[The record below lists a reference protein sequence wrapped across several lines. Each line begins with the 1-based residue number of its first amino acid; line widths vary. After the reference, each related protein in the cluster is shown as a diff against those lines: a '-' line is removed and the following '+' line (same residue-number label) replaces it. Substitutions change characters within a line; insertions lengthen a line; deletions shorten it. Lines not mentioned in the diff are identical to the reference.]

1 MNSIQSRVLEL
12 CNSAE
17 PKENLKKW
25 TRGYIP
31 KHYKRLNISMQ
42 EAKRLAVT
50 GATEALSCFGT
61 NLYFTQSL
69 IFGAVIEHY
78 KSHKYNQLVIV
89 TTSQYGKSYTMGEI
103 AIWIGANGHTLRVS
117 GGTDA
122 TTEIIMSHVT
132 KHIQNAHQDI
142 KNKLIVENQNK
153 IEKLETAVS
162 RKKLS
167 FKGGGSIESVT
178 LGVSSSNDP
187 KKGNRAIG
195 RGGDYILD
203 EAGLVPDDA
212 YAEIGRREFSNV
224 DGEKD
229 LLIQI
234 SNPHREGTFY
244 DKLTDENP
252 PEDTLII
259 WMDARTAIE
268 EGRIKDTKQVQES
281 DFFRNKSTCQRYLL
295 CELENYSDESMFNNI
310 RLDDSPLKE
319 NYLYFLGVDSAYKGK
334 DNIDVCLSC
343 LDEYGN
349 IRILDIETIKKGKW
363 VDGKTSE
370 EILKEILRIQNRVH
384 AKFICVDIGWGVYIV
399 EGLAKKAKDYTVLG
413 INFGGGTTKQRKD
426 NNHYSAKYGANM
438 RAEMYIDLQQLMDAG
453 KVTMTT
459 KVAKVLKKQMQF
471 TKSTIKSGGKIAII
485 PKDEIKA
492 KIGHSPDELDC
503 CVLSV
508 HSIMLYNMNGGIYVY
523 TQNDLGGSDVQ
534 EKTVS

>member
-1 MNSIQSRVLEL
+1 MNQIQQKVVDL

-17 PKENLKKW
+17 PKKNLKKW

-31 KHYKRLNISMQ
+31 KHYKRINIDMD
-42 EAKRLAVT
+42 EAKRLALL
-50 GATEALSCFGT
+50 GATESLTCFGT

-78 KSHKYNQLVIV
+78 RNHKYNQLVVV

-117 GGTDA
+117 GGTEA
-122 TTEIIMSHVT
+122 TTEIIMGHVT
-132 KHIQNAHQDI
+132 KHIQTAHSDI
-142 KNKLIVENQNK
+142 KSKLIVENQNK

-162 RKKLS
+162 KKKLS

-178 LGVSSSNDP
+178 LGVSSNDA
-187 KKGNRAIG
+187 KKSNRAIG
-195 RGGDYILD
+195 RGGDYMLD
-203 EAGLVPDDA
+203 EAGLVPNEA
-212 YAEIGRREFSNV
+212 YVEIGRREFSNV

-234 SNPHREGTFY
+234 SNPHKEGMFY

-259 WMDARTAIE
+259 WMDVRTAIE
-268 EGRIKDTKQVQES
+268 EGRIKDTKQVVES
-281 DFFRNKSTCQRYLL
+281 DFFREKSTCQRYFL
-295 CELENYSDESMFNNI
+295 CELENYTDESMFSNI
-310 RLDDSPLKE
+310 KLDDSPLQPG
-319 NYLYFLGVDSAYKGK
+319 YTYFLGVDSAYKGK
-334 DNIDVCLSC
+334 DNIDVCLSAM
-343 LDEYGN
+343 DSYRN
-349 IRILDIETIKKGKW
+349 IRILDIYSIKKGKW

-370 EILKEILRIQNRVH
+370 KILHDILKIQKKVH

-399 EGLAKKAKDYTVLG
+399 EGLAKKASDYTVLG
-413 INFGGGTTKQRKD
+413 INFGGGTTKQRKE

-438 RAEMYIDLQQLMDAG
+438 RAEMYLDMQQLMDNG
-453 KVTMTT
+453 KITMTT
-459 KVAKVLKKQMQF
+459 RVANILKKQMQF
-471 TKSTIKSGGKIAII
+471 TKSTIKTGGKIAII

-508 HSIMLYNMNGGIYVY
+508 HAIMLYNMSGGIYVY
-523 TQNDLGGSDVQ
+523 TQN
-534 EKTVS
+534 E